1 MRISDWSSD
10 VCSSDL
16 IYPTKMIGNE
26 FLKFIELSGQVKCAQ
41 TVRFMDDIYLFDDS
55 ESVLAKDFI
64 RIQQLL
70 GAFGLNINPSKTAY
84 DEDVADVTSAVT
96 QIQKD
101 LMQVVEI
108 ENYVDTPSG
117 VEVVSRSEEQSTRLN
132 SSH

>member
-1 MRISDWSSD
+1 
-10 VCSSDL
+10 
-16 IYPTKMIGNE
+16 MIGNE

-84 DEDVADVTSAVT
+84 DEAVADVTSAVT

-117 VEVVSRSEEQSTRLN
+117 VEVVSEFVEVEGALNETQVEAIIRSEERRVGKKGGST
-132 SSH
+132 

>member
-1 MRISDWSSD
+1 
-10 VCSSDL
+10 
-16 IYPTKMIGNE
+16 MIGNE

-70 GAFGLNINPSKTAY
+70 GAFGLNINTSKTAY
-84 DEDVADVTSAVT
+84 DEAVADVTSAVT

-117 VEVVSRSEEQSTRLN
+117 VEVVSEDRKSTRLN
-132 SSH
+132 SSQ